1 MATVLP
7 AQAAL
12 NAKLNRSRP
21 TQKERKLIR
30 QQQQQVAHD
39 HTHEDAN
46 EHYTEDGGVVQSTA
60 VTPLADALDWLALTD
75 SSNYRT
81 VPVVFTPDSA

>member
-39 HTHEDAN
+39 HSHDDAN
-46 EHYTEDGGVVQSTA
+46 EHVDEEGGVQST

-75 SSNYRT
+75 ASNYRT
-81 VPVVFTPDSA
+81 TPVVFTPDSA

>member
-30 QQQQQVAHD
+30 QQQQQLAHE

-46 EHYTEDGGVVQSTA
+46 EHYNEDGGVQSTVA
-60 VTPLADALDWLALTD
+60 PLADALDWLALTD

-81 VPVVFTPDSA
+81 TPVVFTPDSA

>member
-39 HTHEDAN
+39 HTHDDAN
-46 EHYTEDGGVVQSTA
+46 EHYHEEGGVQST

-75 SSNYRT
+75 ASNYRT
-81 VPVVFTPDSA
+81 TPVVFTPDSA